1 MIVGVTRG
9 FKVEGD
15 LLDLEVALMCRRF
28 NVLPSQIFA
37 EDAYW
42 IRRSYAL
49 VTELDRVENM
59 RKSGGKKGG
68 KLGKQQPG
76 AGAAPAG

>member
-1 MIVGVTRG
+1 VTRG

-28 NVLPSQIFA
+28 NVLPSQIFN

-42 IRRSYAL
+42 VRRVFAL

-68 KLGKQQPG
+68 KLGKQPG

>member
-1 MIVGVTRG
+1 
-9 FKVEGD
+9 
-15 LLDLEVALMCRRF
+15 MCRRF
-28 NVLPSQIFA
+28 NVLPSQVFA

-42 IRRSYAL
+42 MRRVFAL

-59 RKSGGKKGG
+59 RKSGGKKT
-68 KLGKQQPG
+68 KLGKRPG